1 MPQPELG
8 GNGSMRILMIGDV
21 VASPGRRVLAHWLP
35 RLRDELALDLV
46 VANVENAAGGVGIT
60 AAVAEE
66 IRSCGVDVMTGGN
79 HIWDKSEGIAAI
91 EESAAIVRP
100 LNYPAGTPGRG
111 FGIYPV
117 DGQPVAVL
125 NALGRIFMNPIDCP
139 FRGIDHAL
147 GRLDP
152 AIKVI
157 LVDFHAE
164 ATAEKI
170 AMGWYLDGR
179 VSAVVGTHTHVQT
192 ADERVLPQG
201 TGYLTDAGMT
211 GPHDSVIGVRKELA
225 LRRMTS
231 GLPVRF
237 QPAEHDLRLHGVW
250 FEIDPA
256 SGRARRAERVQRCLQ
271 PQEDPR

>member
-1 MPQPELG
+1 
-8 GNGSMRILMIGDV
+8 MRILMIGDV
-21 VASPGRRVLAHWLP
+21 VAAPGRRILTHWVP
-35 RLRDELALDLV
+35 RLRRELQLDLV

-60 AAVAEE
+60 SSTVAE
-66 IRSCGVDVMTGGN
+66 IRDSGVDVLTGGN
-79 HIWDKSEGIAAI
+79 HIWDKSEGIGVI
-91 EESAAIVRP
+91 EESPALVRP
-100 LNYPAGTPGRG
+100 LNYPPGTPGRG
-111 FGIYPV
+111 FGIYSV
-117 DGQPVAVL
+117 DGQRVAVL

-139 FRGIDHAL
+139 FRTIDAVL
-147 GRLDP
+147 GKLDP

-192 ADERVLPQG
+192 ADERILPQG
-201 TGYLTDAGMT
+201 TGYLTDVGMT

-237 QPAEHDLRLHGVW
+237 QPAEHDARLHGVW
-250 FEIDPA
+250 MEFEPTTGRTVHMERIQRRMDP
-256 SGRARRAERVQRCLQ
+256 
-271 PQEDPR
+271 D

>member
-1 MPQPELG
+1 
-8 GNGSMRILMIGDV
+8 MRILMIGDV
-21 VASPGRRVLAHWLP
+21 VASPGRRVLAHWVP
-35 RLRDELALDLV
+35 RLRTELGLDLV

-60 AAVAEE
+60 NAVAEE
-66 IRSCGVDVMTGGN
+66 ILSSGVDVMTGGN
-79 HIWDKSEGIAAI
+79 HIWDKSEGISFI
-91 EESAAIVRP
+91 EESSAMVRP
-100 LNYPAGTPGRG
+100 LNHPPGTPGRG
-111 FGIYPV
+111 FGIYRV
-117 DGQPVAVL
+117 GDHSVAVI

-139 FRGIDHAL
+139 FRAIDDLL

-152 AIKVI
+152 HVKVI

-179 VSAVVGTHTHVQT
+179 VTAVVGTHTHVQT

-201 TGYLTDAGMT
+201 TAYVTDLGMT

-225 LRRMTS
+225 IRRMTT

-237 QPAEHDLRLHGVW
+237 QPAEQDARLNAV
-250 FEIDPA
+250 FCEIDPDN
-256 SGRARRAERVQRCLQ
+256 GRALRIERVQRAG
-271 PQEDPR
+271 EESR